1 MTKPASAADA
11 SPKAPPRSNGGALK
25 LAVGDLV
32 VYSAHGVGR
41 VVARERTLVGG
52 AERDCVL
59 VDLAAGLRVTLPI
72 EVATGRL
79 RALANEAE
87 FKYVKETLAAEP
99 GTRDG
104 SWTRRIKENTA
115 KLVSGGAV
123 ELAELVRDGAPYEAP
138 AGGVSRLSAGER
150 RLYLQARQL
159 LAREI
164 CSARGVEQVE
174 ADAWIEAQLA
184 LPSKDVP
191 SGTHVGDRVVQR

>member
-1 MTKPASAADA
+1 VGAAVESSRSVMARLASAADA
-11 SPKAPPRSNGGALK
+11 LPTAPGRSNGGELR

-41 VVARERTLVGG
+41 VIARERTLVGG

-59 VDLAAGLRVTLPI
+59 VDLAAGLRVTLPV

-79 RALANEAE
+79 RAVANEAE
-87 FKYVKETLAAEP
+87 FECVKETLAAEP
-99 GTRDG
+99 AGRDG

-115 KLVSGGAV
+115 KLVSGGAL
-123 ELAELVRDGAPYEAP
+123 ELAELVRDGARYEAP
-138 AGGVSRLSAGER
+138 ATGVSRLSAGER

-184 LPSKDVP
+184 LPNR
-191 SGTHVGDRVVQR
+191 TC